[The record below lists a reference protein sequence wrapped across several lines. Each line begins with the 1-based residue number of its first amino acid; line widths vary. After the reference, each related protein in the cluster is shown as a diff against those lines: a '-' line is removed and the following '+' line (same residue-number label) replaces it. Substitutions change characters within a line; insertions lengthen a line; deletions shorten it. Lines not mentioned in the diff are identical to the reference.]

1 MLCAD
6 ANLPRGRRYKPLV
19 ALAAAVLALG
29 ACGGGDGEDA
39 AQTVAGPGFSF
50 SAPAGWE
57 VDVAGRSASAS
68 PHASASE
75 LVSVRVFRLARPY
88 RPALWETVV
97 PELDRVAAA
106 LAEELDGEIESSAVV
121 VVAGRRAKRYDIRYD
136 RDGTAFRERTAFL
149 LHARREFQLV
159 CRSEAADEAEGPS
172 ACELLFSSFR
182 IA

>member
-1 MLCAD
+1 LLFAD
-6 ANLPRGRRYKPLV
+6 ANLPRGRRYKPLP

-29 ACGGGDGEDA
+29 ACGDGDGGDA
-39 AQTVAGPGFSF
+39 PQTVAGPGFTF
-50 SAPAGWE
+50 SAPTGWD

-68 PHASASE
+68 PHEGAAE

-97 PELDRVAAA
+97 PELDRVAAE
-106 LAEELDGEIESSAVV
+106 LAEQLGGEIESSAEIVV
-121 VVAGRRAKRYDIRYD
+121 GGRRAKRYDVRYD

-159 CRSEAADEAEGPS
+159 CRYEAGDEGEGPR
-172 ACELLFSSFR
+172 ACAMLFSTFR
-182 IA
+182 IV